1 MQCRLRL
8 NVEPPGREAARA
20 IDVQLQSVAGDVADR
35 LERKR
40 TEHACDVERGNSLF
54 ISLQ

>member
-20 IDVQLQSVAGDVADR
+20 IDVQLKAVAGDVADGG
-35 LERKR
+35 
-40 TEHACDVERGNSLF
+40 AFCQP
-54 ISLQ
+54 ISMTQSFGLLLLQQ